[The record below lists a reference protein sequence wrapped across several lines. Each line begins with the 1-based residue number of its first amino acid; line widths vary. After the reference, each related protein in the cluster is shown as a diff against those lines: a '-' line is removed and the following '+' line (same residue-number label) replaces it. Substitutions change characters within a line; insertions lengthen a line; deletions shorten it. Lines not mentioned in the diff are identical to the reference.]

1 MLYIQDQGGAYLPAP
16 KEAIYTEAKRLSSYQ
31 LRRGVSIRSS
41 DVAKSAIKHKLDGYQ
56 CEMFACLFLDSKH
69 RVLEFQEMFRGSVNC
84 ATVHP
89 REVVKEALR
98 LNAAAVIL
106 SHNHPSGDSNPSLQ
120 DIELTSK
127 LKDILQVIDVKVL
140 DHLVVGDTV
149 ISMADSGYLS

>member
-1 MLYIQDQGGAYLPAP
+1 MLYIQDQSGAYLPAP
-16 KEAIYTEAKRLSSYQ
+16 KELIFTAANRLSSFQ
-31 LRRGVSIRSS
+31 LKHGVYIRSS
-41 DVAKSAIKHKLDGYQ
+41 DVAKAAIKHKLGRHQ

-106 SHNHPSGDSNPSLQ
+106 AHNHPSGDSNPSSQ
-120 DIELTSK
+120 DIELTGK
-127 LKDILQVIDVKVL
+127 LKDILQVIDVTVL
-140 DHLVVGDTV
+140 DHLVVGDEVT
-149 ISMADSGYLS
+149 SLADSGHLS

>member
-1 MLYIQDQGGAYLPAP
+1 MLYIQDQSGAYLPAP
-16 KEAIYTEAKRLSSYQ
+16 KELIFTAANRLSSFQ
-31 LRRGVSIRSS
+31 LKHGVYIRSS
-41 DVAKSAIKHKLDGYQ
+41 DVAKAAIKHKLGRHQ

-98 LNAAAVIL
+98 LNAVAVIL
-106 SHNHPSGDSNPSLQ
+106 AHNHPSGDSDPSPQ

-127 LKDILQVIDVKVL
+127 LKDILQVIDVRVL
-140 DHLVVGDTV
+140 DHLVVGDEVT
-149 ISMADSGYLS
+149 SLADAGYLS